1 MKEGRKEGTRVRWS
15 IQRTKKW
22 KLQNYKVEYNFV
34 RNCFKKNDNN
44 KCDSEL
50 NIEEMVL

>member
-1 MKEGRKEGTRVRWS
+1 MMILGIDDQG
-15 IQRTKKW
+15 
-22 KLQNYKVEYNFV
+22 QNYKVEYNFV